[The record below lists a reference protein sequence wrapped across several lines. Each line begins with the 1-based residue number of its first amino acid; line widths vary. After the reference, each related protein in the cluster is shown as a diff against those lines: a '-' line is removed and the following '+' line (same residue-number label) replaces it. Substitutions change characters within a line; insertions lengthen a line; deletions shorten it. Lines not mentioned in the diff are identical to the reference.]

1 MRSSR
6 RSCYFAV
13 ADLDIGA
20 IPADIE
26 SIGLLDE
33 RDELA
38 AAEIARIK
46 VRRQRDQ
53 TLADRA

>member
-1 MRSSR
+1 MLL
-6 RSCYFAV
+6 CW
-13 ADLDIGA
+13 ADVDLEA
-20 IPADIE
+20 IPADID
-26 SIGLLDE
+26 SVDLLDE
-33 RDELA
+33 RDKLA